1 METSRDPFILS
12 DFPNYTVVLA
22 LSSFINLSVVEVFII
37 FPVFLTIFVK
47 LSVLYRSICPLF
59 AGGWWLVGGLNH
71 SAFLSS
77 FKSLSFLPKLK

>member
-22 LSSFINLSVVEVFII
+22 LSSFINLYVVEVFII

-47 LSVLYRSICPLF
+47 LSVLYRSISPLF